1 MSDNHKTT
9 SGADSA
15 DSADSAGIVAEFQL
29 RFAHEFR
36 GLSDRIRVMLP
47 GDEPGTFHVLVCEDA
62 ETAAACLHRYWHG
75 NKGRTR

>member
-15 DSADSAGIVAEFQL
+15 GIVAEFRL
-29 RFAHEFR
+29 RCGQEFR

-47 GDEPGTFHVLVCEDA
+47 GNEPGTFHVIVCEDA
-62 ETAAACLHRYWHG
+62 EAAAACLHRYWHG